1 MLSQKDFIRLLNI
14 EINLIK
20 MQTEGLELEDALI
33 QPQPSG
39 NCMNWVLGHLLENQ
53 IEQLELL
60 GAESPVERSLLTVYQ
75 RDSEP
80 LVGECPEAWQLPELV
95 AGLEE
100 MHSALVARLGQ
111 MSAADFE
118 REVIYRDK
126 SMTVGWRFLFN
137 LFHYTY
143 HLGQLEQ
150 LRQLA
155 GRTEK
160 LI

>member
-14 EINLIK
+14 ENNLIK
-20 MQTEGLELEDALI
+20 MQTEGLTPEEALI

-39 NCMNWVLGHLLENQ
+39 NCMNWVLGHLLDNQ

-60 GAESPVERSLLTVYQ
+60 GAGSPVSRSQLTVYQ

-80 LVGECPEAWQLPELV
+80 LVGACPEALQLPELLE
-95 AGLEE
+95 GLENV
-100 MHSALVARLGQ
+100 HDALVARLGQ
-111 MSAADFE
+111 MSEADFE
-118 REVIYRDK
+118 REVIFRDK
-126 SMTVGWRFLFN
+126 AMTIGWRFLFM

-143 HLGQLEQ
+143 HLGQLEL

>member
-143 HLGQLEQ
+143 HLGQL
-150 LRQLA
+150 
-155 GRTEK
+155 
-160 LI
+160 